1 MNENS
6 KLVLDNVVLMNPSY
20 GALSTKIPNVEF
32 NKIEIDG
39 KCECEETARKLTS
52 CTRGRFNQEKD
63 CEYLVEQLIDSMI
76 CKVCGVLTKLCT
88 KEFPFFANF
97 VHNTQSNSL
106 ISVQLCSKNK

>member
-63 CEYLVEQLIDSMI
+63 CEYLVEKLINSMI
-76 CKVCGVLTKLCT
+76 CKVCG
-88 KEFPFFANF
+88 F
-97 VHNTQSNSL
+97 S
-106 ISVQLCSKNK
+106 